1 MQEAMKMRRYFGP
14 STLVAAAFIGPGTL
28 TTCTL
33 AGVHSSYSLAW
44 ALIFS
49 TAATVTLQEMSARLG
64 FVSRSGLG
72 EAVKSQISS
81 KALRILLLGLIICAI
96 FIGNA
101 AYEAG
106 NISGTGLGLELLFGP
121 SSFWPLLTGA
131 IAFVLLL
138 FGRYGWI
145 ENFLVG
151 LVILMSTCFL
161 ITAFLTQADLIALF
175 KGMIPSIPQEEE
187 LILAMSLI
195 GTTVVPYNLFLHA
208 SIISKKWTETD
219 SIKDIRLENTV
230 SIVLGGFISLLIM
243 MVAASVSENVSSV
256 ENASD
261 LAIQLEPLLGSSSN
275 WLMGLGL
282 MAAGLSSSITAA
294 LAAAY
299 VIKGIFN
306 IKYERRSKLFKIS
319 WAIII
324 VVGTAIAMTG
334 YNSIL
339 LIKFAQMT
347 NALLLPIMAVF
358 LVYVCNVKSLLEDF
372 TNGLLS
378 NSLGILVIILTL
390 LLSAKTIF
398 LIF

>member
-1 MQEAMKMRRYFGP
+1 MKMRRYFGP

-219 SIKDIRLENTV
+219 SIRDIRLENTV

-306 IKYERRSKLFKIS
+306 INYERRSKLFKIS

>member
-1 MQEAMKMRRYFGP
+1 MKMRRYFGP

-33 AGVHSSYSLAW
+33 AGVHSSYNLAW

-81 KALRILLLGLIICAI
+81 KALRILVLGLIICAI

-138 FGRYGWI
+138 VGRYGWI

-219 SIKDIRLENTV
+219 SIRDIRLENTV

-256 ENASD
+256 ENALD

-306 IKYERRSKLFKIS
+306 INYERRSKLFKIS

>member
-1 MQEAMKMRRYFGP
+1 MKMRRYFGP

-138 FGRYGWI
+138 VGRYGWI

-230 SIVLGGFISLLIM
+230 SIILGGFISLLIM

-256 ENASD
+256 ENALD

-306 IKYERRSKLFKIS
+306 INYERRSKLFKIS

>member
-1 MQEAMKMRRYFGP
+1 MKMRRYFGP

-33 AGVHSSYSLAW
+33 AGVHSSYNLAW

-81 KALRILLLGLIICAI
+81 KALRILVLGLIICAI

-138 FGRYGWI
+138 VGRYGWI

-230 SIVLGGFISLLIM
+230 SIILGGFISLLIM

-256 ENASD
+256 ENALD

-306 IKYERRSKLFKIS
+306 INYERRSKLFKIS

>member
-1 MQEAMKMRRYFGP
+1 MKMRRYFGP

-33 AGVHSSYSLAW
+33 AGVHSSYNLAW

-81 KALRILLLGLIICAI
+81 KALRILVLGLIICAI

-138 FGRYGWI
+138 VGRYGWI

-219 SIKDIRLENTV
+219 SIRDIRLENTV
-230 SIVLGGFISLLIM
+230 SIILGGFISLLIM

-256 ENASD
+256 ENALD

-306 IKYERRSKLFKIS
+306 INYERRSKLFKIS

>member
-1 MQEAMKMRRYFGP
+1 MKMRRYFGP

-81 KALRILLLGLIICAI
+81 KALRILVLGLIICAI

-138 FGRYGWI
+138 VGRYGWI

>member
-1 MQEAMKMRRYFGP
+1 MQEGMKMRRYFGP

-28 TTCTL
+28 TSCTL
-33 AGVHSSYSLAW
+33 AGVHSSYSLVW

-49 TAATVTLQEMSARLG
+49 TVATVILQEMSARLG
-64 FVSRSGLG
+64 FISRSGLG
-72 EAVKSQISS
+72 EAVKSQISN
-81 KALRILLLGLIICAI
+81 KALRIFILGLIICAI

-106 NISGTGLGLELLFGP
+106 NISGTGLGLELLFGQ

-131 IAFVLLL
+131 VAFALLL
-138 FGRYGWI
+138 LGRYGWI

-151 LVILMSTCFL
+151 LVLLMSSCFL
-161 ITAFLTQADLIALF
+161 ITAFLTQPDLIALF
-175 KGMIPSIPQEEE
+175 KGMIPSIPQEED

-219 SIKDIRLENTV
+219 SIRDIRLENTT

-243 MVAASVSENVSSV
+243 IVAASVSDNVSSV

-261 LAIQLEPLLGSSSN
+261 LAIQLRPLFGSSSN

-299 VIKGIFN
+299 VIKGIFD
-306 IKYERRSKLFKIS
+306 IKHERTSKLFKIS

-334 YNSIL
+334 FNSIL

-358 LVYVCNVKSLLEDF
+358 LVYVCNVKSLLEDY
-372 TNGLLS
+372 TNGFLS
-378 NSLGILVIILTL
+378 NSLGILVIILTFF
-390 LLSAKTIF
+390 LSAKTLF

>member
-1 MQEAMKMRRYFGP
+1 MRRYFGP

-81 KALRILLLGLIICAI
+81 KALRILVLGLIICAI

-138 FGRYGWI
+138 VGRYGWI

-219 SIKDIRLENTV
+219 SIRDIRLENTV
-230 SIVLGGFISLLIM
+230 SIILGGFISLLIM

-256 ENASD
+256 ENALD

>member
-1 MQEAMKMRRYFGP
+1 MKMRRYFGP

-33 AGVHSSYSLAW
+33 AGVHSSYNLAW

-81 KALRILLLGLIICAI
+81 KALRILVLGLIICAI

-138 FGRYGWI
+138 VGRYGWI

-256 ENASD
+256 ENALD

>member
-1 MQEAMKMRRYFGP
+1 MKMRRYFGP

-138 FGRYGWI
+138 VGRYGWI

-219 SIKDIRLENTV
+219 SIRDIRLENTV
-230 SIVLGGFISLLIM
+230 SIILGGFISLLIM

-256 ENASD
+256 ENALD

-306 IKYERRSKLFKIS
+306 INYERRSKLFKIS

>member
-1 MQEAMKMRRYFGP
+1 MRRYFGP

-33 AGVHSSYSLAW
+33 AGVHSSYNLAW

-81 KALRILLLGLIICAI
+81 KALRILVLGLIICAI

-138 FGRYGWI
+138 VGRYGWI

-219 SIKDIRLENTV
+219 SIRDIRLENTV
-230 SIVLGGFISLLIM
+230 SIILGGFISLLIM

-256 ENASD
+256 ENALD

-306 IKYERRSKLFKIS
+306 INYERRSKLFKIS

>member
-1 MQEAMKMRRYFGP
+1 MKMRRYFGP

-33 AGVHSSYSLAW
+33 AGVHSSYNLAW

-64 FVSRSGLG
+64 FVSRNGLG

-81 KALRILLLGLIICAI
+81 KALRILVLGLIICAI

-208 SIISKKWTETD
+208 SIISKKRTETD
-219 SIKDIRLENTV
+219 SIRDIRLENTV
-230 SIVLGGFISLLIM
+230 SIILGGFISLLIM

-256 ENASD
+256 ENALD

-358 LVYVCNVKSLLEDF
+358 LVYVCHVKSLLEDF

>member
-1 MQEAMKMRRYFGP
+1 MKMRRYFGP

>member
-1 MQEAMKMRRYFGP
+1 MKMRRYFGP

-81 KALRILLLGLIICAI
+81 KALRILVLGLIICAI

-131 IAFVLLL
+131 IAIVLLH

-161 ITAFLTQADLIALF
+161 ITAFLTQVDLIALF

-219 SIKDIRLENTV
+219 SIRDIRLENTV
-230 SIVLGGFISLLIM
+230 SIILGGFISLLIM

-256 ENASD
+256 ENALD

-306 IKYERRSKLFKIS
+306 INYERRSKLFKIS

>member
-1 MQEAMKMRRYFGP
+1 MRRYFGP

-81 KALRILLLGLIICAI
+81 KALRILVLGLIICAI

-138 FGRYGWI
+138 VGRYGWI

-219 SIKDIRLENTV
+219 SIRDIRLENTV
-230 SIVLGGFISLLIM
+230 SIILGGFISLLIM

-256 ENASD
+256 ENALD

-306 IKYERRSKLFKIS
+306 INYERRSKLFKIS

>member
-1 MQEAMKMRRYFGP
+1 MREA
-14 STLVAAAFIGPGTL
+14 
-28 TTCTL
+28 
-33 AGVHSSYSLAW
+33 
-44 ALIFS
+44 
-49 TAATVTLQEMSARLG
+49 
-64 FVSRSGLG
+64 
-72 EAVKSQISS
+72 
-81 KALRILLLGLIICAI
+81 
-96 FIGNA
+96 
-101 AYEAG
+101 
-106 NISGTGLGLELLFGP
+106 FGP

-138 FGRYGWI
+138 VGRYGWI

-230 SIVLGGFISLLIM
+230 SIILGGFISLLIM

-299 VIKGIFN
+299 VIKGIFD

>member
-1 MQEAMKMRRYFGP
+1 MKMKRYFGP

-81 KALRILLLGLIICAI
+81 KALRILVLGLIICAI

-138 FGRYGWI
+138 VGRYGWI

-219 SIKDIRLENTV
+219 SIRDIRLENTV
-230 SIVLGGFISLLIM
+230 SIILGGFISLLIM

-256 ENASD
+256 ENALD

-306 IKYERRSKLFKIS
+306 INYERRSKLFKIS

>member
-1 MQEAMKMRRYFGP
+1 MKMRRYFGP

-81 KALRILLLGLIICAI
+81 KALRILVLGLIICAI

-138 FGRYGWI
+138 VGRYGWI

-219 SIKDIRLENTV
+219 SIRDIRLENTV
-230 SIVLGGFISLLIM
+230 SIILGGFISLLIM

-256 ENASD
+256 ENALD

-306 IKYERRSKLFKIS
+306 INYERRSKLFKIS

>member
-1 MQEAMKMRRYFGP
+1 MKMRRYFGP

-33 AGVHSSYSLAW
+33 AGVHSPYNLAW

-81 KALRILLLGLIICAI
+81 KALRILVLGLIICAI

-219 SIKDIRLENTV
+219 SIRDIRLENTV
-230 SIVLGGFISLLIM
+230 SIILGGFISLLIM

-256 ENASD
+256 ENALD

-306 IKYERRSKLFKIS
+306 INYERRSKLFKIS

>member
-1 MQEAMKMRRYFGP
+1 MKMRRYFGP

-49 TAATVTLQEMSARLG
+49 TAATVILQEMSARLG
-64 FVSRSGLG
+64 FISRSGLG

-138 FGRYGWI
+138 VGRYGWI

>member
-1 MQEAMKMRRYFGP
+1 MKMRRYFGP

-81 KALRILLLGLIICAI
+81 KALRILVLGLIICAI

-138 FGRYGWI
+138 VGRYGWI

-219 SIKDIRLENTV
+219 SIRDIRLENTV
-230 SIVLGGFISLLIM
+230 SIILGGFISLLIM

-256 ENASD
+256 ENALD

-306 IKYERRSKLFKIS
+306 KNYEIISNLFKIS
-319 WAIII
+319 WALII
-324 VVGTAIAMTG
+324 VFGTAIAMIG